1 MRMTRYWMTG
11 CMAIMLLAATRW
23 PTPDEREEAGE
34 ARGGWISMISKRS
47 VDDTVRQIQRA
58 AKASQLAVVAQS
70 APSMAAHPDPITSAA
85 DVGQAG
91 GPTVAQPALQV
102 AMASDANRARILVL
116 GDAADGHTPA
126 VQAAGQAV
134 PDLPMKVLVH
144 QRADGRTEVLFSDPR
159 GLRREP
165 GAPPDWRTRLAALP
179 RVLKAALA

>member
-11 CMAIMLLAATRW
+11 CMAIMLLAAARW

-34 ARGGWISMISKRS
+34 SRGGWISLISKRS

-70 APSMAAHPDPITSAA
+70 APTRTAA
-85 DVGQAG
+85 DVGQADG
-91 GPTVAQPALQV
+91 SAEARSATQV
-102 AMASDANRARILVL
+102 AMASDASRARILVL

-126 VQAAGQAV
+126 VQADGQAV